1 VEKRNKTTRQ
11 ESILTKILLVRHGIT
26 KLHTRGRFWGKTDIP
41 LSNAGIKQAGQL
53 RNRLA
58 TERIDAI
65 YSSTQSRARSTAEII
80 ASGHE
85 VDVTACEELCE
96 CNFGYIEGL
105 DYEEIKRLYPPLA
118 EELSNWQAVSFPGGE
133 SLKQLN
139 ARVKV
144 FLKRLEKHKAKETVL
159 IVAHGGPLRLI
170 VCNLLGLG
178 LDFWLK
184 IRIDLASL
192 SIVEAYPQTTILS
205 LLNDVSHL
213 KPQEEQKP

>member
-1 VEKRNKTTRQ
+1 
-11 ESILTKILLVRHGIT
+11 LTKILLVRHGIT
-26 KLHTRGRFWGKTDIP
+26 KLHASDRFWGKTDIP
-41 LSNAGIKQAGQL
+41 LSNMGIKQAGQL

-58 TERIDAI
+58 PERIDAI
-65 YSSTQSRARSTAEII
+65 YSSTLSRARSTAEII
-80 ASGHE
+80 ASGHK

-105 DYEEIKRLYPPLA
+105 SYEEIKRGYPALA
-118 EELSNWQAVSFPGGE
+118 EELNNWKAVAFPGGE

-139 ARVKV
+139 ARVQT
-144 FLKRLEKHKAKETVL
+144 FLKRLKKHQPKEAVL

-192 SIVEAYPQTTILS
+192 SIVETYPQATVLS
-205 LLNDVSHL
+205 LLNDASHL
-213 KPQEEQKP
+213 NRQEGR

>member
-1 VEKRNKTTRQ
+1 
-11 ESILTKILLVRHGIT
+11 LTKILLVRHGT
-26 KLHTRGRFWGKTDIP
+26 TRLHASDRFWGKTDIP
-41 LSNAGIKQAGQL
+41 LSNAGIRQAGQL

-58 TERIDAI
+58 TEKIDAI
-65 YSSTQSRARSTAEII
+65 YSSTLSRARSTAEII

-85 VDVTACEELCE
+85 AEVTACEDLCE

-105 DYEEIKRLYPPLA
+105 NYEEIKKLHPGLA
-118 EELSNWQAVSFPGGE
+118 EALNHWQAMAFPGGE
-133 SLKQLN
+133 TLEQLN
-139 ARVKV
+139 MRVRT

-184 IRIDLASL
+184 IRVDLASL
-192 SIVEAYPQTTILS
+192 STVETYPQATVLS

-213 KPQEEQKP
+213 KPPEGRQP